1 MGAIVRDKPVHDK
14 LDEFSKQVGV
24 FASFMRFLA
33 LQKSFKQLSETS
45 KLKVS

>member
-24 FASFMRFLA
+24 FANFMRFFA